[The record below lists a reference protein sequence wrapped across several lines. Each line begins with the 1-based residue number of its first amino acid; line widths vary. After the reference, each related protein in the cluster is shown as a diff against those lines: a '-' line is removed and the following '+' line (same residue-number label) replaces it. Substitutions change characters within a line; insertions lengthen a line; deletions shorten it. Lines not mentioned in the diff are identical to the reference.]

1 MEHLANQLIAYM
13 TTVPEVAIYLIAAGW
28 MVLEG
33 VGIGVPIEPMMLF
46 VGSLAALHHANLPVG
61 ILAMSVGCLAGTTV
75 AYSIGR
81 TLGTR
86 AVTRFGRFV
95 GLTESRVEHID
106 VWLRH
111 RGALGVFLLR
121 LAPMVRTLCPY
132 VEGEAG
138 IKPHTFLVGTLAG
151 AAVYNTIWAILGFL
165 LGHNYRVALRSAD
178 DLGPWGI
185 VLVVV
190 LIVLILIAHRVS
202 TMLWWRRLEAHFH
215 LRRASAQAASQAA
228 PAISAT
234 SAAAPT
240 ARSEPRG

>member
-1 MEHLANQLIAYM
+1 MEHLADQLISYM

-61 ILAMSVGCLAGTTV
+61 IVAMSVGCLAGTTV
-75 AYSIGR
+75 AYGIGR

-86 AVTRFGRFV
+86 VVTRFGRFV
-95 GLTESRVEHID
+95 GLTRSRVEHID
-106 VWLRH
+106 LWLRH
-111 RGALGVFLLR
+111 RGASGVFLLR

-151 AAVYNTIWAILGFL
+151 AAVYNTIWAILGFI
-165 LGHNYRVALRSAD
+165 LGHNYRVAFHYAD

-185 VLVVV
+185 VLVVG
-190 LIVLILIAHRVS
+190 LILFIFIAHRVG
-202 TMLWWRRLEAHFH
+202 TMLWWRRLETHFH
-215 LRRASAQAASQAA
+215 RHHALAG
-228 PAISAT
+228 SAT
-234 SAAAPT
+234 ATAPVPLT
-240 ARSEPRG
+240 SSDPRS

>member
-13 TTVPEVAIYLIAAGW
+13 STVPEVVIYLIAAGW

-61 ILAMSVGCLAGTTV
+61 IAAMSVGCLVGTTV
-75 AYSIGR
+75 AYGIGR

-86 AVTRFGRFV
+86 VVTKFGRFV
-95 GLTESRVEHID
+95 GLTPARVEHID
-106 VWLRH
+106 LWLRH

-121 LAPMVRTLCPY
+121 LAPMVRTLCPF

-138 IKPHTFLVGTLAG
+138 IQPHIFLIGTLAG
-151 AAVYNTIWAILGFL
+151 AAVYNTIWAVLGFI
-165 LGHNYRVALRSAD
+165 LGHNYRVALRYAD

-190 LIVLILIAHRVS
+190 LIVAVMVLHRVG

-215 LRRASAQAASQAA
+215 LHH
-228 PAISAT
+228 
-234 SAAAPT
+234 AAARPSPSP
-240 ARSEPRG
+240 AVVSPSEPRA